1 MKEIMEKIG
10 VISFVSFEEAYNKKD
25 FIKKVYSKL
34 DIDTK
39 EVYKWYFYKQLCL
52 MTSKKMGLK
61 DYLWL
66 YIVGKENIT
75 EKLEEEYAKF
85 REKVD
90 KRKKKYEEKPLNSE
104 IKDIFNLLSYN
115 LTSNNNL

>member
-10 VISFVSFEEAYNKKD
+10 KISFVSFEEAYTNKDKL
-25 FIKKVYSKL
+25 KKVYATFDS
-34 DIDTK
+34 DTK
-39 EVYKWYFYKQLCL
+39 EVYKWYFYHQLCL

-75 EKLEEEYAKF
+75 EKLEEEYKKFAKKIAKMQ
-85 REKVD
+85 EKN
-90 KRKKKYEEKPLNSE
+90 KKNPAKEENINFFE
-104 IKDIFNLLSYN
+104 ILGF
-115 LTSNNNL
+115 